1 MRGVIADNA
10 QAIHDAHAVTILRQ
24 QIRDA
29 AGALAT
35 ARRELAVAMAYHAA
49 EARALDA
56 IGIRIDTLS
65 DGARRALGDGRTD
78 LGTEAAIHIAAL
90 EDERTDRREA
100 AERFAAEVERLK
112 RLVGQGGERL
122 RDLDGGLQT
131 ARTTEALR
139 RAGLEGR
146 RATTLSAGALG
157 EAERTL
163 ARLRARHAAEADVAA
178 ALTEL
183 ETEAAGGIEADLEA
197 AGYGRPRTDPRAV
210 LDRLK
215 ALSAEAGT
223 GSAQESAS
231 PRGL

>member
-1 MRGVIADNA
+1 MRTLSLLMRGAIADNA
-10 QAIHDAHAVTILRQ
+10 QALHDANAVTILRQ

-56 IGIRIDTLS
+56 IGARIETLS
-65 DGARRALGDGRTD
+65 DGARRALADGRED
-78 LGTEAAIHIAAL
+78 LGSEAAVHIAAL
-90 EDERTDRREA
+90 EDERSDRRA
-100 AERFAAEVERLK
+100 AAARFAAEIERLK

-122 RDLDGGLQT
+122 RDLDRGLQT

-146 RATTLSAGALG
+146 RVTALSAGALG

-163 ARLRARHAAEADVAA
+163 ARLREAQAAEADAAEALA
-178 ALTEL
+178 ALEA
-183 ETEAAGGIEADLEA
+183 EAASGIEADLDA

-210 LDRLK
+210 LDRLR
-215 ALSAEAGT
+215 
-223 GSAQESAS
+223 AQA
-231 PRGL
+231 

>member
-1 MRGVIADNA
+1 MRTLSLLMRGAIADNA
-10 QAIHDAHAVTILRQ
+10 QALHDANAVTILRQ

-56 IGIRIDTLS
+56 IGARIDTLS
-65 DGARRALGDGRTD
+65 DGARRALADGRED
-78 LGTEAAIHIAAL
+78 LGSEAAVHIAAL
-90 EDERTDRREA
+90 EDERSDRRA
-100 AERFAAEVERLK
+100 AAARFAAEIERLK

-122 RDLDGGLQT
+122 RDLDRGLQT

-146 RATTLSAGALG
+146 RVTALSAGALG

-163 ARLRARHAAEADVAA
+163 ARLREAQAAEADAAEALA
-178 ALTEL
+178 ALEA
-183 ETEAAGGIEADLEA
+183 EAASGIEADLDA

-210 LDRLK
+210 LDRLR
-215 ALSAEAGT
+215 
-223 GSAQESAS
+223 AQA
-231 PRGL
+231 

>member
-1 MRGVIADNA
+1 MRTLSLLMRGAIADNA
-10 QAIHDAHAVTILRQ
+10 QALHDANAVTILRQ

-35 ARRELAVAMAYHAA
+35 ARRELAVALAYHAA

-56 IGIRIDTLS
+56 IGARIETLS
-65 DGARRALGDGRTD
+65 DGARRALADGRED
-78 LGTEAAIHIAAL
+78 LGSEAAVHIAAL
-90 EDERTDRREA
+90 EDERSDRRA
-100 AERFAAEVERLK
+100 AAARFAAEIERLK

-122 RDLDGGLQT
+122 RDLDRGLQT

-146 RATTLSAGALG
+146 RVTALSAGALG

-163 ARLRARHAAEADVAA
+163 ARLREAQAAEADAA
-178 ALTEL
+178 EALAGL
-183 ETEAAGGIEADLEA
+183 EAEAASGIEADLDA

-210 LDRLK
+210 LDRLR
-215 ALSAEAGT
+215 
-223 GSAQESAS
+223 AQA
-231 PRGL
+231 

>member
-1 MRGVIADNA
+1 MRTLSLLMRGAIADNA
-10 QAIHDAHAVTILRQ
+10 QALHDANAVTILRQ

-56 IGIRIDTLS
+56 IGARIETLS
-65 DGARRALGDGRTD
+65 DGARRALADGRED
-78 LGTEAAIHIAAL
+78 LGSEAAVHIAAL
-90 EDERTDRREA
+90 EDERSDRRA
-100 AERFAAEVERLK
+100 AAARFAAEIERLK

-122 RDLDGGLQT
+122 RDLDRGLQT

-146 RATTLSAGALG
+146 RVTALSAGALG

-163 ARLRARHAAEADVAA
+163 ARLREAQAAEADAA
-178 ALTEL
+178 EALAGL
-183 ETEAAGGIEADLEA
+183 EAEAASGIEADLDA

-210 LDRLK
+210 LDRLR
-215 ALSAEAGT
+215 
-223 GSAQESAS
+223 AQA
-231 PRGL
+231 

>member
-1 MRGVIADNA
+1 MRTLSLLMRGAIADNA
-10 QAIHDAHAVTILRQ
+10 QALHDANAVTILRQ

-56 IGIRIDTLS
+56 IGARIDTLS
-65 DGARRALGDGRTD
+65 DGARRALADGRED
-78 LGTEAAIHIAAL
+78 LGSEAAVHIAAL
-90 EDERTDRREA
+90 EDERSDRRA
-100 AERFAAEVERLK
+100 AAARFAAEIERLK

-122 RDLDGGLQT
+122 RDLDRGLQT

-146 RATTLSAGALG
+146 RVTALSAGALG

-163 ARLRARHAAEADVAA
+163 ARLREAQAAEADAA
-178 ALTEL
+178 EALAGL
-183 ETEAAGGIEADLEA
+183 EAEAASGIEADLDA

-210 LDRLK
+210 LDRLR
-215 ALSAEAGT
+215 
-223 GSAQESAS
+223 AQA
-231 PRGL
+231 

>member
-1 MRGVIADNA
+1 MRTLSLLMRGAIADNA
-10 QAIHDAHAVTILRQ
+10 QALHDANAVTILRQ

-56 IGIRIDTLS
+56 IGARIETLS
-65 DGARRALGDGRTD
+65 DGARRALADGRED
-78 LGTEAAIHIAAL
+78 LGSEAAVHIAVL
-90 EDERTDRREA
+90 EDERSDRRA
-100 AERFAAEVERLK
+100 AAARFAAEIERLK

-122 RDLDGGLQT
+122 RDLDRGLQT

-146 RATTLSAGALG
+146 RVTALSAGALG

-163 ARLRARHAAEADVAA
+163 ARLREAQAAEADAA
-178 ALTEL
+178 EALAGL
-183 ETEAAGGIEADLEA
+183 EAEAASGIEADLDA

-210 LDRLK
+210 LDRLR
-215 ALSAEAGT
+215 
-223 GSAQESAS
+223 AQA
-231 PRGL
+231 

>member
-1 MRGVIADNA
+1 MRTLSLLMRGAIADNA
-10 QAIHDAHAVTILRQ
+10 QALHDANAVTILRQ

-29 AGALAT
+29 AGALVT

-56 IGIRIDTLS
+56 IGARIDTLS
-65 DGARRALGDGRTD
+65 DGARRALADGRED
-78 LGTEAAIHIAAL
+78 LGSEAAVHIAAL
-90 EDERTDRREA
+90 EDERSDRRA
-100 AERFAAEVERLK
+100 AAARFAAEIERLK

-122 RDLDGGLQT
+122 RDLDRGLQT

-146 RATTLSAGALG
+146 RVTALSAGALG

-163 ARLRARHAAEADVAA
+163 ARLREAQAAEADAA
-178 ALTEL
+178 EALAGL
-183 ETEAAGGIEADLEA
+183 EAEAASGIEADLDA

-210 LDRLK
+210 LDRLR
-215 ALSAEAGT
+215 
-223 GSAQESAS
+223 AQA
-231 PRGL
+231 